1 MENPKMKLDIRP
13 PKDPLLILEDT
24 REIQELLASL
34 CRKIGIQC
42 MIADNGK
49 TALEMMEHRS
59 FSIYI
64 VDLMMPVMD
73 GRTFIR
79 ILKEREPEAIV
90 LVETALDSPHTIID
104 IMKMGVFDYVVKP
117 IDPELFM
124 LNILKAIEYK
134 NLKDMERDQSLNAGL
149 KIRAQIEW
157 LNYKENIRA
166 ASRDQSETKAIY
178 NLKTSLTQGAGFGS
192 LLTVIEFIKDGMK
205 ESGDSILVDRE
216 IMNMLFD
223 NYEHCVVQIAGL
235 RIVTDIIEKPLEF
248 TPIDAR
254 GLLDSLPRMIK
265 SVEPYLENRGL
276 RVTYPE
282 LKSNCNLAC
291 NMEKIGMMFEE
302 LMINAYKYSIPGSAI
317 NVLAHKSEGYFWIS
331 VKNDIR
337 EKPYGGIPREYE
349 KLVVEPF
356 FRLQPPD
363 ESISKIERFGIGLGL
378 TVVDNI
384 IKKHNGIFMIHD
396 VKDFTAGRERS
407 CVLAEVL
414 LPVQVGRPK

>member
-13 PKDPLLILEDT
+13 PKDPLLIVEDT
-24 REIQELLASL
+24 REIQELLSSL
-34 CRKIGIQC
+34 CRKACIPC
-42 MIADNGK
+42 MIAENGK
-49 TALEMMEHRS
+49 TALEMMEGRR

-73 GRTFIR
+73 GRTFIKF
-79 ILKEREPEAIV
+79 LKEREPEAIV
-90 LVETALDSPHTIID
+90 LVETALDSPDTIID

-117 IDPELFM
+117 IDPELFL

-134 NLKDMERDQSLNAGL
+134 NLKDMERDQSLSAGL
-149 KIRAQIEW
+149 KIRAQIDW

-166 ASRDQSETKAIY
+166 ATRNQSETKAIY

-192 LLTVIEFIKDGMK
+192 LLTVIEFIKDEMK
-205 ESGDSILVDRE
+205 ESGDSFLVNKE

-223 NYEHCVVQIAGL
+223 NYVHCVVQIAGL
-235 RIVTDIIEKPLEF
+235 RIVTDVLEKPLEF

-254 GLLDSLPRMIK
+254 GLLDSLPQMTK
-265 SVEPYLENRGL
+265 SVEPYLEKRGL

-282 LKSNCNLAC
+282 LKSNCALAC

-302 LMINAYKYSIPGSAI
+302 LMINAYKYSVPGSAI
-317 NVLAHKSEGYFWIS
+317 NVLAHMSEGYFWIS
-331 VKNDIR
+331 IKNDIR

-396 VKDFTAGRERS
+396 VKDFTEGRERR

-414 LPVQVGRPK
+414 LPIQLERAK